1 MRFDRAYCAIPL
13 CGPARRTLLTG
24 LYAHNHK
31 NFYNYS
37 DAPYDHENYLDRLAA
52 AGYRNYYLGKWHAG
66 PGTALDFA
74 CQGYSDTDYGN
85 PYITAR
91 YHEYLEEYELP
102 RAEHHVEFCFTNGFF
117 ARQFPKLKAGARYQS
132 EFAWCGEHAVGITTT
147 PKATHESFFLADLA
161 CKALAECAADDTH
174 QPFHL
179 RVDFWG
185 PHQPHFP
192 TQEFADLYDP
202 NAIGIHG
209 NFMTRLRASPE
220 SFITMS
226 TCRWSMSRIAFT
238 CQVPYLGRSG
248 SRSWPVLMPTARWST
263 PLPA

>member
-1 MRFDRAYCAIPL
+1 MSNRPNILMLVNDHQVHYRHGWDGGVRPLRPNFDRVAAAGLRFDRAYCAIPL

-117 ARQFPKLKAGARYQS
+117 ARQFPKLKAGARHQS
-132 EFAWCGEHAVGITTT
+132 EFACVVNMRSVSPPR
-147 PKATHESFFLADLA
+147 PKRPTRVSFGR
-161 CKALAECAADDTH
+161 
-174 QPFHL
+174 P
-179 RVDFWG
+179 G
-185 PHQPHFP
+185 P
-192 TQEFADLYDP
+192 
-202 NAIGIHG
+202 
-209 NFMTRLRASPE
+209 
-220 SFITMS
+220 
-226 TCRWSMSRIAFT
+226 
-238 CQVPYLGRSG
+238 
-248 SRSWPVLMPTARWST
+248 
-263 PLPA
+263 